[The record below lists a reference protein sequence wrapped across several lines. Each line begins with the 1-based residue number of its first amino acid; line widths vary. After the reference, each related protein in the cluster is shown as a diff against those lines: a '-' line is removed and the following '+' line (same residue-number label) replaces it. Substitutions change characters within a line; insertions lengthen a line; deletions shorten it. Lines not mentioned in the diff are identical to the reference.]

1 MGNLP
6 LEGLKVV
13 DIAVLFASP
22 TISQNMGDFGADVI
36 KVEHPKLGDSLR
48 SLGAAKNGIPLW
60 WKITNRNKK
69 CVTLDLGKPEGQEI
83 FKRLI
88 ADADVLTENFRPGTL
103 EKWGIGWEVLHA
115 INPRLVFVRVSGFG
129 QTGPYK
135 DQPGFG
141 TLAEA
146 MSGFAHITGQ
156 PDGPPTLP
164 GTGLADAVAGQF
176 GTWSVM
182 FALYERDHK
191 SGKGQYIDLSVL
203 EPIFAMLGDQAITYD
218 QLGVVQQRTGN
229 RVPSI
234 GAPRNIYKTGDGKWV
249 ALSANAPALAARVF
263 AAIGQ
268 PELINDPRFKDNRA
282 RIANIDEVD
291 AIVGGWIGARTAEE
305 VLQQFATYECAC
317 MPVYSIADIV
327 ADPHFQAREAITTV
341 QDPDLGP
348 VKMQNIIPKLSR
360 TPGKI
365 RWPGPTRMGQH
376 NEEIYSGKLGMSR
389 EQLAE
394 LKEKGVV

>member
-22 TISQNMGDFGADVI
+22 TISQNMGDFGAEVI

-83 FKRLI
+83 FKHLI
-88 ADADVLTENFRPGTL
+88 ADADVLTENFRPGTM

-115 INPRLVFVRVSGFG
+115 INPRLVFARVSGFG

-218 QLGVVQQRTGN
+218 QLGTVQQRTGN

-249 ALSANAPALAARVF
+249 ALSANAPALATRVF

-291 AIVGGWIGARTAEE
+291 AIVGGWIGARTAED
-305 VLQQFATYECAC
+305 VLRQFAEHECAC
-317 MPVYSIADIV
+317 MPVYSIADIFV
-327 ADPHFQAREAITTV
+327 DPHFQAREAITTV

-348 VKMQNIIPKLSR
+348 VKMQNVIPKLSR
-360 TPGKI
+360 TPGQI

-376 NEEIYSGKLGMSR
+376 NEEIYGGKLGISR
-389 EQLAE
+389 ERLME
-394 LKEKGVV
+394 LKEKGII

>member
-22 TISQNMGDFGADVI
+22 TISQNMGDFGAEVI
-36 KVEHPKLGDSLR
+36 KVEHPRLGDSLR
-48 SLGAAKNGIPLW
+48 TLGATKDGVPLW

-69 CVTLDLGKPEGQEI
+69 CITLDLGKPEAQEV
-83 FKRLI
+83 FKQLI

-103 EKWGIGWEVLHA
+103 ERWGLGWDVLHA
-115 INPRLVFVRVSGFG
+115 LNPRLILVRVSGFG

-135 DQPGFG
+135 EKPGFG

-176 GTWSVM
+176 GTWAVM

-191 SGKGQYIDLSVL
+191 SGKGQVIDLSVL
-203 EPIFAMLGDQAITYD
+203 EPLFTMLGDQTITYD
-218 QLGVVQQRTGN
+218 QLGTVQQRTGN

-234 GAPRNIYKTGDGKWV
+234 GAPRNIYQTKDGRWL
-249 ALSANAPALAARVF
+249 ALSANAPAIAARVF

-291 AIVGGWIGARTAEE
+291 AIVGGWIGERTAAE
-305 VLQQFATYECAC
+305 VLKKFDEYECAC
-317 MPVYSIADIV
+317 APVYSIADIV
-327 ADPHFQAREAITTV
+327 NDPHFQAREAITTI
-341 QDPDLGP
+341 QDPELGP
-348 VKMQNIIPKLSR
+348 VKMQNVVPKLSR
-360 TPGKI
+360 TPGQI
-365 RWPGPTRMGQH
+365 RWPAPTHMGEH
-376 NEEIYSGKLGMSR
+376 NEEIYCGKLGMSR
-389 EQLAE
+389 ERLAE
-394 LKEKGVV
+394 LKEKGVI

>member
-22 TISQNMGDFGADVI
+22 TISQNMGDFGAEVI

-83 FKRLI
+83 FKQLI

-103 EKWGIGWEVLHA
+103 EKWGIGWDVLHA

-135 DQPGFG
+135 DKPGFG

-146 MSGFAHITGQ
+146 MSGFAYITGQ

-164 GTGLADAVAGQF
+164 GTGLADAVAGQL

-203 EPIFAMLGDQAITYD
+203 EPLFTILGDQTITYD

-234 GAPRNIYKTGDGKWV
+234 GAPRNIYQTKDGRWL
-249 ALSANAPALAARVF
+249 ALSANAPAIAARVF

-268 PELINDPRFKDNRA
+268 PDLITDPRFKDNRA
-282 RIANIDEVD
+282 RIAHIDEVD
-291 AIVGGWIGARTAEE
+291 AIVGGWIGQHTAAEA
-305 VLQQFATYECAC
+305 LQKFDEYQCAC
-317 MPVYSIADIV
+317 APVYSIADIV
-327 ADPHFQAREAITTV
+327 ADPHFQARETITTV

-348 VKMQNIIPKLSR
+348 VRMQNVIPKLSR

-376 NEEIYSGKLGMSR
+376 NEEIFCDKLGMSR
-389 EQLAE
+389 ERLAE
-394 LKEKGVV
+394 LRERGII

>member
-69 CVTLDLGKPEGQEI
+69 CVTLDLGKPEGQEV

-88 ADADVLTENFRPGTL
+88 ADADVLTENFRPGTM

-146 MSGFAHITGQ
+146 MSGFAYITGQ

-203 EPIFAMLGDQAITYD
+203 EPIFTMLGDQAITYD

-291 AIVGGWIGARTAEE
+291 AIVGGWIGARMAEE
-305 VLQQFATYECAC
+305 VLQQFAKYECAC

-348 VKMQNIIPKLSR
+348 VKMQNVIPKLSR

-376 NEEIYSGKLGMSR
+376 NEEIYCGKLGMSR

-394 LKEKGVV
+394 LCERGII

>member
-36 KVEHPKLGDSLR
+36 KVEHPRSGDSLR

-69 CVTLDLGKPEGQEI
+69 CVTLDLSKPEGQEV
-83 FKRLI
+83 FKQLI
-88 ADADVLTENFRPGTL
+88 ADADVLTENFRPGTM
-103 EKWGIGWEVLHA
+103 EKWGLGWEVLHA

-135 DQPGFG
+135 EKPGFG

-146 MSGFAHITGQ
+146 MSGFAYITGQ

-164 GTGLADAVAGQF
+164 GTGLADAVAGQL
-176 GTWSVM
+176 GTWAVM

-191 SGKGQYIDLSVL
+191 SGTGQYVDLSVL
-203 EPIFAMLGDQAITYD
+203 EPLFTILGDQAITYD
-218 QLGVVQQRTGN
+218 QLGKVQQRTGN

-234 GAPRNIYKTGDGKWV
+234 GAPRNIYKTKDGRWL
-249 ALSANAPALAARVF
+249 ALSANAPAIATRVF

-268 PELINDPRFKDNRA
+268 PDLINDPRFTDNRA

-291 AIVGGWIGARTAEE
+291 AIVGGWIAERTAEE
-305 VLQQFATYECAC
+305 ALKKFDEYECAC
-317 MPVYSIADIV
+317 APVYNIADIF
-327 ADPHFQAREAITTV
+327 ADPHFQAREAVTTV

-348 VKMQNIIPKLSR
+348 VRMQNVVPKLSR

-376 NEEIYSGKLGMSR
+376 NEDIYCGKLGISR
-389 EQLAE
+389 ERLAE
-394 LKEKGVV
+394 LKEKGVI

>member
-36 KVEHPKLGDSLR
+36 KVEHPKSGDSLR
-48 SLGAAKNGIPLW
+48 SLGAAKDGIPLW
-60 WKITNRNKK
+60 WKITNRNKR

-83 FKRLI
+83 FKKLI
-88 ADADVLTENFRPGTL
+88 ADADVLTENFRPGTM
-103 EKWGIGWEVLHA
+103 EKWGLGWEVLHA
-115 INPRLVFVRVSGFG
+115 LNPRLVFVRVSGFG

-135 DQPGFG
+135 DKPGFG

-146 MSGFAHITGQ
+146 MSGFAFITGQ
-156 PDGPPTLP
+156 ADGPPTLP
-164 GTGLADAVAGQF
+164 GTGLADAVAGQL
-176 GTWSVM
+176 GTWATM
-182 FALYERDHK
+182 MALYERDHK

-203 EPIFAMLGDQAITYD
+203 EPLFTILGDQAITYD
-218 QLGVVQQRTGN
+218 QLGKVQQRTGN

-234 GAPRNIYKTGDGKWV
+234 GAPRNIYKTKDGRWL
-249 ALSANAPALAARVF
+249 ALSANAPAIAARVF

-268 PELINDPRFKDNRA
+268 PDLINDPRFKDNRA

-291 AIVGGWIGARTAEE
+291 RIVGGWIAEQTAEAA
-305 VLQQFATYECAC
+305 LQKFDEYECAC
-317 MPVYSIADIV
+317 APVYSIADIF
-327 ADPHFQAREAITTV
+327 ADPHFQAREAVTTV
-341 QDPDLGP
+341 EDPELGP
-348 VKMQNIIPKLSR
+348 IRMQNVFPRLSR

-376 NEEIYSGKLGMSR
+376 NEEIYCDKLGLSKER
-389 EQLAE
+389 LVE
-394 LKEKGVV
+394 LKEKGVI

>member
-22 TISQNMGDFGADVI
+22 TISQNMGDFGAEVI
-36 KVEHPKLGDSLR
+36 KIEHPKLGDSLR

-83 FKRLI
+83 FKQLI
-88 ADADVLTENFRPGTL
+88 ADADVLTENFRPGTM
-103 EKWGIGWEVLHA
+103 EKWGIGWDVLHA

-135 DQPGFG
+135 DKPGFG

-146 MSGFAHITGQ
+146 MSGFAYITGQ
-156 PDGPPTLP
+156 PEGPPTLP
-164 GTGLADAVAGQF
+164 GTGLADAVAGQL

-203 EPIFAMLGDQAITYD
+203 EPLFTILGDQTIAYD
-218 QLGVVQQRTGN
+218 QLGVIQQRTGN

-234 GAPRNIYKTGDGKWV
+234 GAPRNIYQTKDGRWL
-249 ALSANAPALAARVF
+249 ALSANAPVIATRVF

-282 RIANIDEVD
+282 RIAHIDEVD
-291 AIVGGWIGARTAEE
+291 AIVGGWISKHTAEE
-305 VLQQFATYECAC
+305 ALTKFDEYECAC
-317 MPVYSIADIV
+317 APVYSVADIA
-327 ADPHFQAREAITTV
+327 ADPHFRARETITTV

-348 VKMQNIIPKLSR
+348 VKMQNVIPKLSR

-365 RWPGPTRMGQH
+365 RWPGPTRMGHH
-376 NEEIYSGKLGMSR
+376 NEEIYSGKLGIAR
-389 EQLAE
+389 ERLAE
-394 LKEKGVV
+394 LKEKGVI

>member
-13 DIAVLFASP
+13 DIAILFASP
-22 TISQNMGDFGADVI
+22 TISQNMGDFGAEVI
-36 KVEHPKLGDSLR
+36 KVEHPKFGDSLR
-48 SLGAAKNGIPLW
+48 TLGAAKNGIPLW
-60 WKITNRNKK
+60 WKITSRNKK
-69 CVTLDLGKPEGQEI
+69 CVTLDLSKPEGQEI
-83 FKRLI
+83 FKQLI

-103 EKWGIGWEVLHA
+103 EKWGIGWDVLHA

-135 DQPGFG
+135 DKPGFG

-146 MSGFAHITGQ
+146 MSGFAFITGQ

-164 GTGLADAVAGQF
+164 GTGLADAVAGQL

-191 SGKGQYIDLSVL
+191 SGLGQYIDLSVL
-203 EPIFAMLGDQAITYD
+203 EPLFTILGDQAITYD
-218 QLGVVQQRTGN
+218 QLGLVQQRTGN

-234 GAPRNIYKTGDGKWV
+234 GAPRNIYQTKDGRWL
-249 ALSANAPALAARVF
+249 ALSANSPAIATRVF

-282 RIANIDEVD
+282 RIAHIDEVD
-291 AIVGGWIGARTAEE
+291 AIVGGWIGTQTAEAA
-305 VLQQFATYECAC
+305 LQKFDEYECAC
-317 MPVYSIADIV
+317 APVYSIADIE
-327 ADPHFQAREAITTV
+327 ADPHFQARETITTV

-348 VKMQNIIPKLSR
+348 VRMQNVIPKLSR

-365 RWPGPTRMGQH
+365 RWPGPTRMGEH
-376 NEEIYSGKLGMSR
+376 NEEIYGGKLGIALER
-389 EQLAE
+389 IAE
-394 LKEKGVV
+394 LKEKGII

>member
-22 TISQNMGDFGADVI
+22 TISQNMGDFGAEVI
-36 KVEHPKLGDSLR
+36 KVEHPKSGDSLR

-69 CVTLDLGKPEGQEI
+69 CVTLNLGKPEGQEI
-83 FKRLI
+83 FKKLI

-135 DQPGFG
+135 DKPGFG

-146 MSGFAHITGQ
+146 MSGFAYITGQ

-164 GTGLADAVAGQF
+164 GTGLADAVAGQL
-176 GTWSVM
+176 GTWATM

-203 EPIFAMLGDQAITYD
+203 EPLFTILGDQAITYD
-218 QLGVVQQRTGN
+218 QLGSIQQRTGN

-234 GAPRNIYKTGDGKWV
+234 GAPRNIYKTKDERWL
-249 ALSANAPALAARVF
+249 ALSANAPAIATRVF

-291 AIVGGWIGARTAEE
+291 AIVGGWIAEQTAEE
-305 VLQQFATYECAC
+305 ALKQFDKFECAC
-317 MPVYSIADIV
+317 APVYSIADIF
-327 ADPHFQAREAITTV
+327 ADPHFQAREAVTTV
-341 QDPDLGP
+341 QDPELGP
-348 VKMQNIIPKLSR
+348 VRMQNVFPKLSR
-360 TPGKI
+360 TPGQI
-365 RWPGPTRMGQH
+365 RWPGPTHMGQH
-376 NEEIYSGKLGMSR
+376 NEEIYCGKLGMSQ
-389 EQLAE
+389 EQLAV
-394 LKEKGVV
+394 LKEQEII

>member
-36 KVEHPKLGDSLR
+36 KVEHPKSGDSLR
-48 SLGAAKNGIPLW
+48 SLGAAKDGVPLW
-60 WKITNRNKK
+60 WKITNRNKR

-83 FKRLI
+83 FKKLV
-88 ADADVLTENFRPGTL
+88 ADADVLTENFRPGTM
-103 EKWGIGWEVLHA
+103 EKWGLGWEVLHA
-115 INPRLVFVRVSGFG
+115 LNPRLVFVRVSGFG

-135 DQPGFG
+135 DKPGFG

-146 MSGFAHITGQ
+146 MSGFAFITGQ

-164 GTGLADAVAGQF
+164 GTGLADAVAGQL
-176 GTWSVM
+176 GTWATM
-182 FALYERDHK
+182 MALYERDHK

-203 EPIFAMLGDQAITYD
+203 EPLFTILGDQAITYD
-218 QLGVVQQRTGN
+218 QLGKVQQRTGN

-234 GAPRNIYKTGDGKWV
+234 GAPRNIYKTRDGRWL
-249 ALSANAPALAARVF
+249 ALSANAPAIAARVF

-268 PELINDPRFKDNRA
+268 PDLINDPRFKDNRA

-291 AIVGGWIGARTAEE
+291 RIVGGWIAEQTAEAA
-305 VLQQFATYECAC
+305 LQKFDEYECAC
-317 MPVYSIADIV
+317 APVYSIADIFT
-327 ADPHFQAREAITTV
+327 DPHFQAREAVTTIE
-341 QDPDLGP
+341 DPELGP
-348 VKMQNIIPKLSR
+348 IRMQNVFPRLSR

-376 NEEIYSGKLGMSR
+376 NEEIYCDKLGLSR

-394 LKEKGVV
+394 LREKGVI

>member
-88 ADADVLTENFRPGTL
+88 ADADVLTENFRPGTM

-218 QLGVVQQRTGN
+218 QLGAVQQRTGN

-317 MPVYSIADIV
+317 MPVYSIADIF

-348 VKMQNIIPKLSR
+348 VKMQNVIPKLSR

-376 NEEIYSGKLGMSR
+376 NGEIYCGKLGMSR
-389 EQLAE
+389 ERLAE
-394 LKEKGVV
+394 LKEKGII

>member
-22 TISQNMGDFGADVI
+22 TISQNMGDFGAEVI

-60 WKITNRNKK
+60 WKITNRNKR

-83 FKRLI
+83 FKQLI
-88 ADADVLTENFRPGTL
+88 ADADVLTENFRPGTM
-103 EKWGIGWEVLHA
+103 EKWGIGWDVLHA

-135 DQPGFG
+135 DKPGFG

-146 MSGFAHITGQ
+146 MSGFAYITGQ

-164 GTGLADAVAGQF
+164 GTGLADAVAGQL

-203 EPIFAMLGDQAITYD
+203 EPLFTILGDQTITYD

-234 GAPRNIYKTGDGKWV
+234 GAPRNIYQTKDGRWL
-249 ALSANAPALAARVF
+249 ALSANAPAIATRVF

-268 PELINDPRFKDNRA
+268 PDLINDPRFKDNRA
-282 RIANIDEVD
+282 RIAHIDEVD
-291 AIVGGWIGARTAEE
+291 AIVGGWIGQHTAEE
-305 VLQQFATYECAC
+305 ALRTFDEYECAC
-317 MPVYSIADIV
+317 APVYSIADIA
-327 ADPHFQAREAITTV
+327 ADPHFQARETITTV

-348 VKMQNIIPKLSR
+348 VKMQNVIPKLSR

-376 NEEIYSGKLGMSR
+376 NEEIFCGKLGMSR
-389 EQLAE
+389 EQLTE
-394 LKEKGVV
+394 LKEKGII

>member
-1 MGNLP
+1 MGSLP

-22 TISQNMGDFGADVI
+22 TISQNMGDFGAEVI
-36 KVEHPKLGDSLR
+36 KVEHPKSGDSLR
-48 SLGAAKNGIPLW
+48 SLGAAKNDVPLW
-60 WKITNRNKK
+60 WKIINRNKK
-69 CVTLDLGKPEGQEI
+69 CVTLDLSKPEGREI
-83 FKRLI
+83 FKQLI
-88 ADADVLTENFRPGTL
+88 ADADVLTENFRPGTM
-103 EKWGIGWEVLHA
+103 EKWGLGWDVLHA
-115 INPRLVFVRVSGFG
+115 LNPRLVFVRVSGFG

-135 DQPGFG
+135 EKPGFG

-146 MSGFAHITGQ
+146 MSGFAYITGQ

-164 GTGLADAVAGQF
+164 GSGLADAVAGQL

-182 FALYERDHK
+182 FALYERDHQ

-203 EPIFAMLGDQAITYD
+203 EPLFTILGDQVIAYD
-218 QLGVVQQRTGN
+218 QLGKVQQRTGN

-234 GAPRNIYKTGDGKWV
+234 GAPRNIYKTKDGRWL
-249 ALSANAPALAARVF
+249 ALSANAPVIAARVF

-268 PELINDPRFKDNRA
+268 PDLINDPRFKDNRA

-291 AIVGGWIGARTAEE
+291 AIVGGWIAEQTADDALKKFDE
-305 VLQQFATYECAC
+305 YECAC
-317 MPVYSIADIV
+317 APVYSIADIFT
-327 ADPHFQAREAITTV
+327 DPHFQARDAVTTV

-348 VKMQNIIPKLSR
+348 VRMQNVFPKLSR

-376 NEEIYSGKLGMSR
+376 NEEIYCGKLGMAR
-389 EQLAE
+389 ERLAE
-394 LKEKGVV
+394 LREKGVI

>member
-22 TISQNMGDFGADVI
+22 TISQNMGDFGAEVI
-36 KVEHPKLGDSLR
+36 KVEHPKSGDSLR
-48 SLGAAKNGIPLW
+48 SLGAAKDGVPLW

-69 CVTLDLGKPEGQEI
+69 CVTLDLGKPEGQEV
-83 FKRLI
+83 FKQLI
-88 ADADVLTENFRPGTL
+88 ADADVLTENFRPGTM
-103 EKWGIGWEVLHA
+103 EKWGLGWEVLHA

-135 DQPGFG
+135 EKPGFG

-146 MSGFAHITGQ
+146 MSGFAYITGQ

-164 GTGLADAVAGQF
+164 GTGLADAVAGQL
-176 GTWSVM
+176 GTWAVM

-191 SGKGQYIDLSVL
+191 SGIGQYIDLSVL
-203 EPIFAMLGDQAITYD
+203 EPLFTILGDQAITYD
-218 QLGVVQQRTGN
+218 QLGKVQQRTGN

-234 GAPRNIYKTGDGKWV
+234 GAPRNIYKTKDGRWL
-249 ALSANAPALAARVF
+249 ALSANAPAIAARVF

-268 PELINDPRFKDNRA
+268 PDLINDSRFKDNRA

-291 AIVGGWIGARTAEE
+291 AIVGGWIAERTAEE
-305 VLQQFATYECAC
+305 ALKKFDEYECAC
-317 MPVYSIADIV
+317 APVYSIADIF
-327 ADPHFQAREAITTV
+327 ADPHFQAREAVTAV

-348 VKMQNIIPKLSR
+348 VRMQNVVPKLSR

-376 NEEIYSGKLGMSR
+376 NEEIYCGKLGLSR
-389 EQLAE
+389 ERLAE
-394 LKEKGVV
+394 LKEKGIV

>member
-1 MGNLP
+1 MGTLP

-22 TISQNMGDFGADVI
+22 TISQNMGDFGAEVI
-36 KVEHPKLGDSLR
+36 KVEHPKSGDSLR

-60 WKITNRNKK
+60 WKITNRNKR

-83 FKRLI
+83 FKKLI
-88 ADADVLTENFRPGTL
+88 ADADVLTENFRPGTM
-103 EKWGIGWEVLHA
+103 EKWGLGWDVLHA

-135 DQPGFG
+135 DKPGFG

-146 MSGFAHITGQ
+146 MSGFAFITGQ

-164 GTGLADAVAGQF
+164 GTGLADAVAGQL
-176 GTWSVM
+176 GTWATM
-182 FALYERDHK
+182 MALYERDHK

-203 EPIFAMLGDQAITYD
+203 EPLFTILGDQAITYD
-218 QLGVVQQRTGN
+218 QLGKVQERTGN

-234 GAPRNIYKTGDGKWV
+234 GAPRNIYKTKDGRWL
-249 ALSANAPALAARVF
+249 ALSANAPAIAARVF

-268 PELINDPRFKDNRA
+268 PDLINDPRFKDNRA

-291 AIVGGWIGARTAEE
+291 RIVGGWIGEHTAEAALKKFDE
-305 VLQQFATYECAC
+305 YECAC
-317 MPVYSIADIV
+317 APVYSIADIFT
-327 ADPHFQAREAITTV
+327 DPHFQARDAVTTV

-348 VKMQNIIPKLSR
+348 VRMQNVFPRLSR
-360 TPGKI
+360 TPGQI

-376 NEEIYSGKLGMSR
+376 NEEIFCDTLGLSKER
-389 EQLAE
+389 LAE
-394 LKEKGVV
+394 LKEKGII